1 MVFCASILMGVNLK
15 DVSYSVKQNG
25 IMVNLDYTEPIDDDD
40 IIGWK
45 SDRGWVYLTLLGVR
59 SPKGKKPQ
67 EDFSGVVRKI
77 VIDDFDE
84 STQLAILIRKPIL
97 GYDIINSKT
106 SPSTI
111 VFIHTEMKKSEVVSL
126 KEYIKEEGTSVFNV
140 AKSSGFP
147 KYNTNFKSAFDEARK
162 ELGPN
167 AIFEYHGKL
176 YTTNHPGEKEE
187 ISESILVEQ
196 SKLNSKIDKAQPNQ
210 IDVFSPNGLIEE
222 TYVNIETGET
232 ITENLAQSPTLK
244 KHEEELEEP
253 EIYIETKEDDGWF
266 SGLFPSF
273 KNANND
279 LKSLSELPK
288 QKDTTVV
295 KEKPILVES
304 LPTKSKKA
312 IKWNKFF
319 DFLKKRKSD
328 KRAIDIDIVENKNGD
343 ADSTT
348 EDGINLAQQQYRL
361 LQERYI
367 PTKNQNIN
375 LRSINDDSFIES
387 TTQLSDTNTVA
398 KLDIAEIVQS
408 KNSDYQKLQKR
419 YIPDHLTVLNDTL
432 STQRYYSSPTQAPDT
447 NIVQAWFL
455 DESIISDE
463 YDATRLQKKYIPPT
477 KESSFIEQEESYP
490 YATLPQNTQSPD
502 TNVVQ
507 AWFLDESIISDEYD
521 ATRLQKKYIP
531 PTKESTFIEQEESYP
546 YATLPQNTQSPDTN
560 VVQAWFLDESIISDE
575 YDVTR
580 LQQKHIPSEKNN
592 LVFNPT
598 EDIYSMESP
607 TQTPEFTDPI
617 ILKERIKTEF
627 KNRGAVRSYSSNKET
642 PFKEDSLDGNTWL
655 SYFPLQNDSVKQS
668 LKWDFRNEREVPKHL
683 QNKRQSLD
691 YYDRQNNQ
699 HQWRNQLSDNKPK
712 SFPKR
717 QTDPAFMYYHNGG
730 IRVESNMDGVPIYID
745 GKYVGETPLGR
756 PIQVEPGWHQ
766 VSGFSP
772 VYTHLASEGGLQFV
786 GYSDSIIQNNES
798 YGATTVYA
806 EAGKLETI
814 ELKFNKM
821 GDTPKKW
828 TELKGGINIGLPMF
842 VFVMSMI
849 LYSM

>member
-1 MVFCASILMGVNLK
+1 MGVNLK

-59 SPKGKKPQ
+59 SPKEKKPQ
-67 EDFSGVVRKI
+67 EDFSGAVKKI

-111 VFIHTEMKKSEVVSL
+111 VFIHTEMRKSEVASL

-187 ISESILVEQ
+187 IAESILVEQ
-196 SKLNSKIDKAQPNQ
+196 SKLNSRKDKVQPNQ
-210 IDVFSPNGLIEE
+210 ISDFSANSLIEE
-222 TYVNIETGET
+222 TYVNIETGEL
-232 ITENLAQSPTLK
+232 ITENLDQSITLK
-244 KHEEELEEP
+244 EHEEVLEEP
-253 EIYIETKEDDGWF
+253 KIYIETKEDDGWF
-266 SGLFPSF
+266 SGLFPLF
-273 KNANND
+273 KNANNN
-279 LKSLSELPK
+279 LKSLAESPK

-304 LPTKSKKA
+304 LPIKPKRTT
-312 IKWNKFF
+312 KWNKFF
-319 DFLKKRKSD
+319 DFLKKRKDD
-328 KRAIDIDIVENKNGD
+328 KRAMEFDIAEKENGD
-343 ADSTT
+343 VGSTAK
-348 EDGINLAQQQYRL
+348 DGFNLAQEQYKL

-398 KLDIAEIVQS
+398 KLDIDEIVQS
-408 KNSDYQKLQKR
+408 KSSDYQKLQKR
-419 YIPDHLTVLNDTL
+419 YIPDHLIIQDDTS
-432 STQRYYSSPTQAPDT
+432 STQRYYSSP
-447 NIVQAWFL
+447 
-455 DESIISDE
+455 
-463 YDATRLQKKYIPPT
+463 
-477 KESSFIEQEESYP
+477 
-490 YATLPQNTQSPD
+490 TQSPD

-507 AWFLDESIISDEYD
+507 AWFLDEN
-521 ATRLQKKYIP
+521 L
-531 PTKESTFIEQEESYP
+531 
-546 YATLPQNTQSPDTN
+546 
-560 VVQAWFLDESIISDE
+560 ISDE

-607 TQTPEFTDPI
+607 TQTPEFTDPT
-617 ILKERIKTEF
+617 ILKKRIKTEF
-627 KNRGAVRSYSSNKET
+627 KNRGALGSFSSKKES
-642 PFKEDSLDGNTWL
+642 PFKEDSLDDNTWL

-699 HQWRNQLSDNKPK
+699 HQWRNQLSYNKPK

-786 GYSDSIIQNNES
+786 GYSDSIIKNNES

-828 TELKGGINIGLPMF
+828 IELKGGINVGLPMF
-842 VFVMSMI
+842 VFVMSII
-849 LYSM
+849 LYTM

>member
-1 MVFCASILMGVNLK
+1 MGVNLK

-244 KHEEELEEP
+244 KHEEALEEP

-273 KNANND
+273 KNANNN
-279 LKSLSELPK
+279 LKSLAELPK

-295 KEKPILVES
+295 IEKPILVES
-304 LPTKSKKA
+304 LPIKSKKA

-375 LRSINDDSFIES
+375 LKSINDDSFIES
-387 TTQLSDTNTVA
+387 KTQLSDTNTVA
-398 KLDIAEIVQS
+398 KLDVGEIVQS
-408 KNSDYQKLQKR
+408 KNSNYQNLQKKH
-419 YIPDHLTVLNDTL
+419 IPDHSIVLNDTL
-432 STQRYYSSPTQAPDT
+432 STQRYYSSPTQA
-447 NIVQAWFL
+447 
-455 DESIISDE
+455 
-463 YDATRLQKKYIPPT
+463 
-477 KESSFIEQEESYP
+477 
-490 YATLPQNTQSPD
+490 PD

-531 PTKESTFIEQEESYP
+531 PTKESIFIEQEESYP

-560 VVQAWFLDESIISDE
+560 VVQAWFLDENLIPDE

-592 LVFNPT
+592 FAFNPT

-617 ILKERIKTEF
+617 ILKKRIKTEF
-627 KNRGAVRSYSSNKET
+627 KNRGAARSYSSNKES

-699 HQWRNQLSDNKPK
+699 HQWRHQLSDNKPK

-828 TELKGGINIGLPMF
+828 TELKGGINVGLPMF

>member
-196 SKLNSKIDKAQPNQ
+196 SKLNSKIDKVQPNQ

-319 DFLKKRKSD
+319 DFLKKRKRD

-477 KESSFIEQEESYP
+477 KESTFIEQEESYP

-580 LQQKHIPSEKNN
+580 LQQKHIPSERNN

>member
-1 MVFCASILMGVNLK
+1 MGVNLK

-67 EDFSGVVRKI
+67 EDFSGAVRKI

-111 VFIHTEMKKSEVVSL
+111 VFIHTEMKKSEVASL

-187 ISESILVEQ
+187 VSESILVEQ
-196 SKLNSKIDKAQPNQ
+196 SKLNSKRDKAQPNQ
-210 IDVFSPNGLIEE
+210 IDVFSPNRLIEE

-244 KHEEELEEP
+244 KHEEALEEP

-266 SGLFPSF
+266 SGLFPSL

-279 LKSLSELPK
+279 LKSLAELPK

-304 LPTKSKKA
+304 LPIKSKKV

-328 KRAIDIDIVENKNGD
+328 KRAMDIDIVEKENGD
-343 ADSTT
+343 VDSTT
-348 EDGINLAQQQYRL
+348 KDGINLAQQQYRL
-361 LQERYI
+361 LQETYI

-387 TTQLSDTNTVA
+387 TTQLSDTITVA
-398 KLDIAEIVQS
+398 KLDIGEIVQS
-408 KNSDYQKLQKR
+408 RNSDYQKLQKR
-419 YIPDHLTVLNDTL
+419 YVPNHLTVLNDTL

-447 NIVQAWFL
+447 NVVQAWFL

-477 KESSFIEQEESYP
+477 KESHFIEQEESYP

-531 PTKESTFIEQEESYP
+531 PTKESHFIEQEESYP

-560 VVQAWFLDESIISDE
+560 VVQAWFFDENLIPDE

-580 LQQKHIPSEKNN
+580 LQRKHIPSEKNN
-592 LVFNPT
+592 FVFNPT

-617 ILKERIKTEF
+617 ILKKRIKTEF
-627 KNRGAVRSYSSNKET
+627 KNRGAARSYSSNKES

-699 HQWRNQLSDNKPK
+699 HQWRHQLSDNKPK

-828 TELKGGINIGLPMF
+828 IELKGGINVGLPMF

>member
-1 MVFCASILMGVNLK
+1 MGVNLK

-59 SPKGKKPQ
+59 SPKEKKPQ
-67 EDFSGVVRKI
+67 EDFSGAVKKI

-111 VFIHTEMKKSEVVSL
+111 VFIHTEMRKSEVASL

-187 ISESILVEQ
+187 IAESILVEQ
-196 SKLNSKIDKAQPNQ
+196 SKLNSRKDKVQPDQ
-210 IDVFSPNGLIEE
+210 ISDFSANALIEE
-222 TYVNIETGET
+222 TYVNIETGEL
-232 ITENLAQSPTLK
+232 ITENLDQTITLK
-244 KHEEELEEP
+244 EHEEVLEEP
-253 EIYIETKEDDGWF
+253 KIYIETKEDDGWF
-266 SGLFPSF
+266 SGLFPLF
-273 KNANND
+273 KNANNN
-279 LKSLSELPK
+279 LKSLAESPK

-304 LPTKSKKA
+304 LPIKPKRTT
-312 IKWNKFF
+312 KWNKFF
-319 DFLKKRKSD
+319 DFLKKRKDD
-328 KRAIDIDIVENKNGD
+328 KRAMEFDIAENENGD
-343 ADSTT
+343 VGSTT
-348 EDGINLAQQQYRL
+348 KDGFNLAQEQYRL

-398 KLDIAEIVQS
+398 KLEIDEIVQS
-408 KNSDYQKLQKR
+408 KSSDYQKLQKR
-419 YIPDHLTVLNDTL
+419 YIPDHLIIQDDTS
-432 STQRYYSSPTQAPDT
+432 STQRYYSSP
-447 NIVQAWFL
+447 
-455 DESIISDE
+455 
-463 YDATRLQKKYIPPT
+463 
-477 KESSFIEQEESYP
+477 
-490 YATLPQNTQSPD
+490 TQSPD

-507 AWFLDESIISDEYD
+507 AWFLDEN
-521 ATRLQKKYIP
+521 L
-531 PTKESTFIEQEESYP
+531 
-546 YATLPQNTQSPDTN
+546 
-560 VVQAWFLDESIISDE
+560 ISDE

-580 LQQKHIPSEKNN
+580 LQQKHIPSEKSNF
-592 LVFNPT
+592 VFNPT
-598 EDIYSMESP
+598 QDIYSMESP
-607 TQTPEFTDPI
+607 TQTPEFTDPT
-617 ILKERIKTEF
+617 ILKKRIKTEF
-627 KNRGAVRSYSSNKET
+627 KNRGALGSFSSKKES
-642 PFKEDSLDGNTWL
+642 PFKEDSLDDNTWL

-699 HQWRNQLSDNKPK
+699 HQWRNQLSYNKPK

-772 VYTHLASEGGLQFV
+772 VYTHLASERGLQFV
-786 GYSDSIIQNNES
+786 GYSDSIIKNNES

-828 TELKGGINIGLPMF
+828 IELKGGINVGLPMF
-842 VFVMSMI
+842 VFVMSII

>member
-1 MVFCASILMGVNLK
+1 VFCASILMGVNLK

-59 SPKGKKPQ
+59 SPKNKKPQ
-67 EDFSGVVRKI
+67 EDFSGAVKKI

-111 VFIHTEMKKSEVVSL
+111 VFIHTEMKKSEVASL
-126 KEYIKEEGTSVFNV
+126 KEYIKEKGTSVFNV
-140 AKSSGFP
+140 AQSSGFP
-147 KYNTNFKSAFDEARK
+147 KYNTNFKNAFDEARK

-176 YTTNHPGEKEE
+176 YTTNHPGEKEDF
-187 ISESILVEQ
+187 SKSILMEK
-196 SKLNSKIDKAQPNQ
+196 SKLVAKDDKIGITQSIKDLEEK
-210 IDVFSPNGLIEE
+210 LLEE
-222 TYVNIETGET
+222 TYVNIETGEM
-232 ITENLAQSPTLK
+232 ITENLSKELS
-244 KHEEELEEP
+244 HSSEENEISEEP
-253 EIYIETKEDDGWF
+253 NKSIGINKDDGWF
-266 SGLFPSF
+266 SGLFPF
-273 KNANND
+273 GRNTDVAI
-279 LKSLSELPK
+279 KSPKAIPK
-288 QKDTTVV
+288 QKDTIIV

-304 LPTKSKKA
+304 LPSKSKRTL
-312 IKWNKFF
+312 KWTQFF
-319 DFLKKRKSD
+319 NFLKKRKSD
-328 KRAIDIDIVENKNGD
+328 KQAGDINIVEKVLND
-343 ADSTT
+343 VDSTSK
-348 EDGINLAQQQYRL
+348 ENPDLALEQYKL

-375 LRSINDDSFIES
+375 LKSINNDSFVES
-387 TTQLSDTNTVA
+387 RTQLSDTNVVA
-398 KLDIAEIVQS
+398 TIDLDEIAQLQ
-408 KNSDYQKLQKR
+408 NSDYHKLQER
-419 YIPDHLTVLNDTL
+419 YIPDHLSAPNDTL
-432 STQRYYSSPTQAPDT
+432 SLQRYYSSPTQA
-447 NIVQAWFL
+447 
-455 DESIISDE
+455 
-463 YDATRLQKKYIPPT
+463 
-477 KESSFIEQEESYP
+477 
-490 YATLPQNTQSPD
+490 PD

-531 PTKESTFIEQEESYP
+531 SKTETPLTEQDDSYP
-546 YATLPQNTQSPDTN
+546 YVTLPQNTQASDTN

-592 LVFNPT
+592 LVFDPI
-598 EDIYSMESP
+598 EGPYSMESP
-607 TQTPEFTDPI
+607 TQIPEYTDPI
-617 ILKERIKTEF
+617 ILKRRLKTEF
-627 KNRGAVRSYSSNKET
+627 KNRGAALKFESNKET
-642 PFKEDSLDGNTWL
+642 PFQEDSLESNTWL
-655 SYFPLQNDSVKQS
+655 SYFPLQSDSTKRS
-668 LKWDFRNEREVPKHL
+668 LQWDFRNEREVPKHL

-699 HQWRNQLSDNKPK
+699 HQWRSQLSDTKPK

-730 IRVESNMDGVPIYID
+730 IRIESNMDGVPIYID

-786 GYSDSIIQNNES
+786 GYNDSIIQNNES

-828 TELKGGINIGLPMF
+828 IELKGGINVGLPMF

>member
-1 MVFCASILMGVNLK
+1 MFCASILMGVNLK

-59 SPKGKKPQ
+59 SPKNKKPQ
-67 EDFSGVVRKI
+67 ENFSGAVKKI

-111 VFIHTEMKKSEVVSL
+111 VFIHTEMKKSEVASL
-126 KEYIKEEGTSVFNV
+126 KEYIKEKGTSVFNV
-140 AKSSGFP
+140 AQSSGFP
-147 KYNTNFKSAFDEARK
+147 KYNTNFKNAFDEARK

-176 YTTNHPGEKEE
+176 YTTNHPGEKEDF
-187 ISESILVEQ
+187 SKSILMEK
-196 SKLNSKIDKAQPNQ
+196 SKLVAKDDKIGITHSIKDLEEK
-210 IDVFSPNGLIEE
+210 LLEE
-222 TYVNIETGET
+222 TYVNLETGET
-232 ITENLAQSPTLK
+232 ITENLSKELS
-244 KHEEELEEP
+244 HSSEENEISEEP
-253 EIYIETKEDDGWF
+253 NKSIGINRDDGWF
-266 SGLFPSF
+266 SGLFPF
-273 KNANND
+273 GRNTD
-279 LKSLSELPK
+279 VTIKSPKAISK
-288 QKDTTVV
+288 QKDSIII

-304 LPTKSKKA
+304 LPSKSKRTL
-312 IKWNKFF
+312 KWTQFF
-319 DFLKKRKSD
+319 NFLKKRKSD
-328 KRAIDIDIVENKNGD
+328 KQAGDINIVEKVLND
-343 ADSTT
+343 VDSTSK
-348 EDGINLAQQQYRL
+348 ENPDFALEQYKL

-375 LRSINDDSFIES
+375 LKSINNDSFVES
-387 TTQLSDTNTVA
+387 RTQLSDTNVVA
-398 KLDIAEIVQS
+398 TIDLDEIAQLQ
-408 KNSDYQKLQKR
+408 NSDYHKLQER
-419 YIPDHLTVLNDTL
+419 YIPDHLSAPNDTL
-432 STQRYYSSPTQAPDT
+432 SLQRYYSSPTQA
-447 NIVQAWFL
+447 
-455 DESIISDE
+455 
-463 YDATRLQKKYIPPT
+463 
-477 KESSFIEQEESYP
+477 
-490 YATLPQNTQSPD
+490 PD

-531 PTKESTFIEQEESYP
+531 SKTETPIIEQDDSYP
-546 YATLPQNTQSPDTN
+546 YATLPQNTQAPDTN

-575 YDVTR
+575 YDATR

-592 LVFNPT
+592 LVFDPI
-598 EDIYSMESP
+598 EGPYSIESP
-607 TQTPEFTDPI
+607 TQIPEYTDPI
-617 ILKERIKTEF
+617 ILKRRLKTEF
-627 KNRGAVRSYSSNKET
+627 KNRGAALKFESNKET
-642 PFKEDSLDGNTWL
+642 PFQEDSLESNTWL
-655 SYFPLQNDSVKQS
+655 SYFPLQSDSTKRLLQ
-668 LKWDFRNEREVPKHL
+668 WDFRNEREVPKRL

-691 YYDRQNNQ
+691 YYDQQNNQ
-699 HQWRNQLSDNKPK
+699 HQWRSQLSDTKPK

-730 IRVESNMDGVPIYID
+730 IRIESNMDGVPIYID

-772 VYTHLASEGGLQFV
+772 VYTHLASEGGLRFV
-786 GYSDSIIQNNES
+786 GYNDSIIQNNES

-828 TELKGGINIGLPMF
+828 IELKGGINVGLPMF

>member
-1 MVFCASILMGVNLK
+1 MFCASILMGVNLK

-59 SPKGKKPQ
+59 APKEKNAQ
-67 EDFSGVVRKI
+67 EDFSGAVKKI

-111 VFIHTEMKKSEVVSL
+111 VFIHTEMKKSEVASL
-126 KEYIKEEGTSVFNV
+126 KEHIKEEGTSVFNV

-147 KYNTNFKSAFDEARK
+147 KYNTNFKNAFDEARK

-176 YTTNHPGEKEE
+176 YTTNHPGEKEDL
-187 ISESILVEQ
+187 SKSILIEKAKLVTKDDKTGSIQ
-196 SKLNSKIDKAQPNQ
+196 SIKKLENK
-210 IDVFSPNGLIEE
+210 LLEE

-232 ITENLAQSPTLK
+232 ITENLSQVPS
-244 KHEEELEEP
+244 HSSENNNISEEP
-253 EIYIETKEDDGWF
+253 KNNIETNKDDGWF
-266 SGLFPSF
+266 SGLFPF
-273 KNANND
+273 RGKTD
-279 LKSLSELPK
+279 VVLKSSKGISK
-288 QKDTTVV
+288 QKDTVIV
-295 KEKPILVES
+295 KEKPVLVES
-304 LPTKSKKA
+304 LPSKSKRTL
-312 IKWNKFF
+312 KWTQFF
-319 DFLKKRKSD
+319 NFLKKRKND
-328 KRAIDIDIVENKNGD
+328 KQVTDINIAEKVFND
-343 ADSTT
+343 ADSTSK
-348 EDGINLAQQQYRL
+348 ENPGLALEQYKL
-361 LQERYI
+361 LQETYV

-375 LRSINDDSFIES
+375 LKSINDDSFVES
-387 TTQLSDTNTVA
+387 RTQLSDTNIVA
-398 KLDIAEIVQS
+398 TINLDEIAQLQ
-408 KNSDYQKLQKR
+408 NSDYHKLQER
-419 YIPDHLTVLNDTL
+419 YIPDHLSAPNDTL
-432 STQRYYSSPTQAPDT
+432 SLQRYYSSPTQA
-447 NIVQAWFL
+447 
-455 DESIISDE
+455 
-463 YDATRLQKKYIPPT
+463 
-477 KESSFIEQEESYP
+477 
-490 YATLPQNTQSPD
+490 PD

-521 ATRLQKKYIP
+521 ATRLQKKHIP
-531 PTKESTFIEQEESYP
+531 SKTKNAFIEQDDSHP
-546 YATLPQNTQSPDTN
+546 YATLPQNTQAPDTN
-560 VVQAWFLDESIISDE
+560 VVQAWFLDESIIPDE

-580 LQQKHIPSEKNN
+580 LQQKYIPSEKNN

-598 EDIYSMESP
+598 ENTYSIESP
-607 TQTPEFTDPI
+607 TQIPEYTDPI
-617 ILKERIKTEF
+617 ILKKRLKTEF
-627 KNRGAVRSYSSNKET
+627 KNRGAVLNFDSNKET
-642 PFKEDSLDGNTWL
+642 PFQEDSLETNTWL
-655 SYFPLQNDSVKQS
+655 SYFPIQSDSAKSS
-668 LKWDFRNEREVPKHL
+668 LKWDFKNEREVPKHL
-683 QNKRQSLD
+683 QNNRQSLD

-699 HQWRNQLSDNKPK
+699 HQWRRQLSNARPK

-717 QTDPAFMYYHNGG
+717 QTDPAFMYYHSGG
-730 IRVESNMDGVPIYID
+730 IRIESNMDGVPIYID
-745 GKYVGETPLGR
+745 GKYVGDTPLGR

-772 VYTHLASEGGLQFV
+772 VYTHLASKGGLQYV
-786 GYSDSIIQNNES
+786 GYDDSIIQNNES

-828 TELKGGINIGLPMF
+828 IELKGGINVGLPMF